1 MSQIPNFYIP
11 FPRYENAVFIGDTAI
26 ETLSSMKIYAKGLI
40 GSDIPNMHTYHP
52 YEKHLE
58 CTACVLN
65 DRRILTKALEKQS
78 MDYVLLEDNGRSE
91 LNPVVLKAGLQEIGI
106 KTLIL
111 DVTGCP
117 QEVLQRA
124 GELFGEQARAR
135 RAIKLFDEKYRL
147 INDRLCTP
155 IRKALILLSVRH
167 PFTDELYH
175 FALSAQS
182 ELSQFIVPLN
192 VKNVLTD
199 DRPSSPMQGV
209 IDFDDISSQ
218 TLTNLNPD
226 FIALCGD
233 ASGGMLALNQRI
245 HREGFYCQAIR
256 NMNIFSLP
264 YYCDAMKCQ
273 QPWIMQK
280 WVECL
285 DPKN

>member
-1 MSQIPNFYIP
+1 
-11 FPRYENAVFIGDTAI
+11 
-26 ETLSSMKIYAKGLI
+26 
-40 GSDIPNMHTYHP
+40 
-52 YEKHLE
+52 
-58 CTACVLN
+58 
-65 DRRILTKALEKQS
+65 

-91 LNPVVLKAGLQEIGI
+91 LNPVVLKTGLQEIGI
-106 KTLIL
+106 KTLVL
-111 DVTGCP
+111 DVTGSP
-117 QEVLQRA
+117 QEILQRA

-167 PFTDELYH
+167 PFTD
-175 FALSAQS
+175 
-182 ELSQFIVPLN
+182 
-192 VKNVLTD
+192 

-209 IDFDDISSQ
+209 IDFDEISSQ